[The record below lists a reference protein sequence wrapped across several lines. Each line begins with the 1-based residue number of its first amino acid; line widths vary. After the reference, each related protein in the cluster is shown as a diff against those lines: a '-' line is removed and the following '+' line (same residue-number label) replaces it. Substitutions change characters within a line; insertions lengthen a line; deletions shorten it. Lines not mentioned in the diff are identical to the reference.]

1 MKRPARAAKCGAG
14 WRVTVPV
21 HVHPGFHVPPHCPR
35 RAALSFVEEDPI
47 LPSMPGA
54 RRGKES
60 ETIVEA
66 VPAVQSATTPSQVS
80 TPSTAPPGPATRRT
94 CSANWRGGVRNQI
107 ARLEQ
112 DLARVPQPNSD
123 EVGLRRVK
131 EAISRARRS
140 VDTPGSP
147 LSWWGGNLASRAWCE
162 LALAR
167 EELIQHQSD
176 DVVRAQLPYLK
187 TLSGADQG
195 TLAAIA
201 AIKPKP
207 SPVPLDVLAQAM
219 REHAV
224 WLDESHG
231 RTRQLRNGIIL
242 AIVGIVAVL
251 AVALHFSGPT
261 LREAM
266 GIGAAAGAASTV
278 TALPT
283 GTAISGPFGVL
294 TAQALLKV
302 VTGALTGWLGVLLMV
317 FGGISALKVQGTGVI
332 LFAILFGFS
341 QQLLTQMVDK
351 QVGSLTGSKAPSS
364 AAATK
369 PR

>member
-1 MKRPARAAKCGAG
+1 MSFCIPKPCDC
-14 WRVTVPV
+14 VL
-21 HVHPGFHVPPHCPR
+21 PPQD
-35 RAALSFVEEDPI
+35 LI
-47 LPSMPGA
+47 LPSMPWRRRAEKSGA
-54 RRGKES
+54 
-60 ETIVEA
+60 IVQA
-66 VPAVQSATTPSQVS
+66 TPAMPGDPQAGRVFVPPVAQSGSA
-80 TPSTAPPGPATRRT
+80 AKRT
-94 CSANWRGGVRNQI
+94 LSANWRGGVRNQI

-112 DLARVPQPNSD
+112 DLARVPRPYSD
-123 EVGLRRVK
+123 EEGIQRVK
-131 EAISRARRS
+131 DAIGRARTS
-140 VDTPGSP
+140 VDTPGS
-147 LSWWGGNLASRAWCE
+147 LMSWWGGNLASRAWCE

-167 EELIQHQSD
+167 EELIQHQSE
-176 DVVRAQLPYLK
+176 DVVRAQLPFLK

-224 WLDESHG
+224 GLDESHG

-242 AIVGIVAVL
+242 AIIGIVAVL
-251 AVALHFSGPT
+251 GVALHFSDAT

-332 LFAILFGFS
+332 LFAIIFGFS

-351 QVGSLTGSKAPSS
+351 QVGSLTASKAPSP
-364 AAATK
+364 AAATHAPAK
-369 PR
+369 PSGT

>member
-1 MKRPARAAKCGAG
+1 MPVASSVGAQ
-14 WRVTVPV
+14 
-21 HVHPGFHVPPHCPR
+21 
-35 RAALSFVEEDPI
+35 D
-47 LPSMPGA
+47 PGA
-54 RRGKES
+54 KW
-60 ETIVEA
+60 
-66 VPAVQSATTPSQVS
+66 
-80 TPSTAPPGPATRRT
+80 TR
-94 CSANWRGGVRNQI
+94 SANWRGGVRNQI

-112 DLARVPQPNSD
+112 DLARVPQPYPD
-123 EVGLRRVK
+123 EEGIKRVR
-131 EAISRARRS
+131 EAIARARAF
-140 VDTPGSP
+140 VDTPGTIM
-147 LSWWGGNLASRAWCE
+147 SWWGGNLASRAWCE

-167 EELIQHQSD
+167 EELIQHQSE
-176 DVVRAQLPYLK
+176 DVVRAQLPFLK
-187 TLSGADQG
+187 TLSGAGEG

-201 AIKPKP
+201 AIKPSP
-207 SPVPLDVLAQAM
+207 SPVPRDILAQAM

-224 WLDESHG
+224 GLDESHG

-242 AIVGIVAVL
+242 AIIGIAAVL
-251 AVALHFSGPT
+251 AVALNFSGPIQ
-261 LREAM
+261 REAM
-266 GIGAAAGAASTV
+266 GLGAAAGAASTV
-278 TALPT
+278 TALQS

-351 QVGSLTGSKAPSS
+351 QVGTLSGLKAPSS

-369 PR
+369 RQ